1 MLLQLP
7 DSAGRVDCADPPCSL
22 TPRGK
27 ENQAHKTVS
36 WSRMSPSLGSTEAAE
51 QTPCEELLSAQL
63 MQRLEFFSVGLKTG
77 LKPRQGPS
85 WNLGRKC

>member
-1 MLLQLP
+1 
-7 DSAGRVDCADPPCSL
+7 
-22 TPRGK
+22 
-27 ENQAHKTVS
+27 
-36 WSRMSPSLGSTEAAE
+36 MSPSLGSTEAAE
-51 QTPCEELLSAQL
+51 QTPCEDLLSAQL